1 MQPSVPKDFIKY
13 TAGNYRMICNITN
26 DLETNKKMI
35 KSPKFSQSIFYQLET
50 LYTGRLL
57 EIEDYD

>member
-1 MQPSVPKDFIKY
+1 MPKDFIKY
-13 TAGNYRMICNITN
+13 TAGNYRMTCNIPS
-26 DLETNKKMI
+26 DLETIKKII

-57 EIEDYD
+57 EVENYD